1 MYTILVV
8 EDMDLTREDLMHL
21 VSWENYGFRLLGGMK
36 NGQTGLEYARRYHPD
51 IILTDIKMPVM
62 TGLEMVE
69 ELRKSGMDT
78 QVILLTAYEEFGLVK
93 HAMDLGITRFLMKY
107 EIDEELL
114 LKELNGCVEEIQKKQ
129 AMDSFHER
137 SRIRLLLKGKPESE
151 GFEKPVKW
159 PGKTTLVLFQ
169 ILDGLLETGEEELQ
183 ELFQQR
189 LPKEEFLTLRLDAGR
204 FVILRKDGLYLSE
217 VQDQES
223 VRGFIRQVQYVLDTK
238 LGLTAAAAY
247 HGKIREAQEVSVCYQ
262 DADQIL
268 KGIVFSGGSRILETF
283 PETSK
288 EPLPKELSEDL
299 EELEKSY
306 KKQEFQDIEAILE
319 RLKGRLKKQKNLYW
333 YGKCTDRMLSLA
345 VWQSSQM
352 RDGAAEEAL
361 EHLKEGSAFLNL
373 EQFWSAYLDVAAL
386 LGKHGNAKEYSG
398 NVNAMLQFVKEHYQE
413 GIGLTEVAKELHMN
427 PMYLSRLFKQE
438 TGTAFSAYVTQIR
451 IEKAVELLKS
461 GNYKIYEVSEMTG
474 YQTVQY
480 FSKAFKKVTGKNPK
494 DYFRA

>member
-247 HGKIREAQEVSVCYQ
+247 HGKIREAQEVSACYR

-386 LGKHGNAKEYSG
+386 LGKHGNAKEYSRQCQCHASVCKRTLSG
-398 NVNAMLQFVKEHYQE
+398 GHRTYGSGERTAHESHVFVQ
-413 GIGLTEVAKELHMN
+413 
-427 PMYLSRLFKQE
+427 
-438 TGTAFSAYVTQIR
+438 
-451 IEKAVELLKS
+451 AV
-461 GNYKIYEVSEMTG
+461 
-474 YQTVQY
+474 
-480 FSKAFKKVTGKNPK
+480 
-494 DYFRA
+494 

>member
-223 VRGFIRQVQYVLDTK
+223 VRGFIRQVQYVLDMK

-319 RLKGRLKKQKNLYW
+319 RLKGRLKKAEKSLLVWKMHRPDAFPGSMAEQPDEGWSCRGGAGTLKRGQCIFESGTVLERLPGCGSTSW
-333 YGKCTDRMLSLA
+333 KTWKCQGVFRQCQCHASVCKRTLSGGHRTYGSGERTAHESHVFVQA
-345 VWQSSQM
+345 V
-352 RDGAAEEAL
+352 
-361 EHLKEGSAFLNL
+361 
-373 EQFWSAYLDVAAL
+373 
-386 LGKHGNAKEYSG
+386 
-398 NVNAMLQFVKEHYQE
+398 
-413 GIGLTEVAKELHMN
+413 
-427 PMYLSRLFKQE
+427 
-438 TGTAFSAYVTQIR
+438 
-451 IEKAVELLKS
+451 
-461 GNYKIYEVSEMTG
+461 
-474 YQTVQY
+474 
-480 FSKAFKKVTGKNPK
+480 
-494 DYFRA
+494 